1 MRGYQNP
8 SLHSGNVTDQRG
20 IAPRVTLGRP
30 PTLTEKSLKTIAK
43 IFAVASAA
51 LISLHNITIFPME
64 FPFS

>member
-30 PTLTEKSLKTIAK
+30 PTLTEKWGVKYKNWGRTGAIQS
-43 IFAVASAA
+43 
-51 LISLHNITIFPME
+51 
-64 FPFS
+64 